1 MNDTV
6 IEVANLGKRYR
17 LGVVGTG
24 TLSHDLSRWWARVRG
39 RPDPTLK
46 VGQAAAGNRQSPARG
61 DRPPSTGAT
70 ASDVQPPTSDYMWA
84 LKDVSLDVRRGE
96 ILGIIGGNGAG
107 KSTLLKIL
115 SRVTAPTSGEVRVR
129 GRIASLL
136 EVGTGF
142 HPELTGRENILLNGA
157 ILGMRKA
164 ETARKFDEIVAFS
177 GVEQYIDTPVKRYSS
192 GMYVRLAFSVAAHL
206 EPEILLVDEV
216 LAVGDVGFQRKCLGK
231 MGAVAKEGRTVLF
244 VSHNMAAVES
254 LCSRALLLEQGKT
267 LAIGRTREV
276 LDAYLG
282 LVATAGAQDLALRKD
297 RQGDGKLRFTSLGFH
312 AGDDVG
318 PGDVVRCGE
327 DLEFVVGYRA
337 TQNLRNVSMS
347 IVVYT
352 LSGQVLF
359 VLGNE
364 MTGTAWETAPPEGYM
379 SCQVRRLP
387 LTPGQYAIN
396 LYCEANGMLADW
408 VQSAASLTVEAG
420 DFFGTG
426 KLPPASH
433 GGLLVDQEWSTG
445 ESLRRANST

>member
-6 IEVANLGKRYR
+6 IQVADLSKRYR
-17 LGVVGTG
+17 LGVIGTG
-24 TLSHDLSRWWARVRG
+24 TLSHDLNRWWAKVRG

-46 VGQAAAGNRQSPARG
+46 VGQAAGGSSPSPVGG
-61 DRPPSTGAT
+61 DR
-70 ASDVQPPTSDYMWA
+70 VPTSDYMWA
-84 LKDVSLDVRRGE
+84 LKDVSFDVRRGQ
-96 ILGIIGGNGAG
+96 ILGIIGRNGAG

-115 SRVTAPTSGEVRVR
+115 SRVTAPSSGEVRVR

-164 ETARKFDEIVAFS
+164 EIARKFDEIVAFS
-177 GVEQYIDTPVKRYSS
+177 DVETYIDTPVKRYSS
-192 GMYVRLAFSVAAHL
+192 GMYVRLAFAVAAHL

-216 LAVGDVGFQRKCLGK
+216 LAVGDMAFQRRCLGK

-254 LCSRALLLEQGKT
+254 LCSRGLLLEGGRP
-267 LAIGRTREV
+267 LAMGRTTDV
-276 LDAYLG
+276 LDAYFA
-282 LVATAGAQDLALRKD
+282 LVGTGGVQDLALRED
-297 RQGDGKLRFTSLGFH
+297 RQGNGKLRFTSLGFR
-312 AGDDVG
+312 AGHNAG
-318 PGDVVRCGE
+318 TGDVVQCGA
-327 DLEFVVGYRA
+327 DLELVVGYRA
-337 TQNLRNVSMS
+337 APNLKNVSMS
-347 IVVYT
+347 IGVNA

-364 MTGTAWETAPPEGYM
+364 MTGTAWETAPQAGCM

-387 LTPGQYAIN
+387 LAPGQYPIN
-396 LYCEANGMLADW
+396 LYCEVNGVLADW
-408 VQSAASLTVEAG
+408 VQGAGSLTVEAG

-433 GGLLVDQEWSTG
+433 GGLLVDQQWG
-445 ESLRRANST
+445 LHGA